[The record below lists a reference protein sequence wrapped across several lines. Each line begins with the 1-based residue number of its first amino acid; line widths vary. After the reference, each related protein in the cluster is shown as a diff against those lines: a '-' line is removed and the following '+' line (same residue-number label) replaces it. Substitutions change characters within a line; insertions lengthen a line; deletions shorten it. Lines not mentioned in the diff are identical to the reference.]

1 MVMYDSVDYKLQ
13 CRQRLIIAFDA
24 VEDVDRDAMASKSL
38 IASAIPVK
46 YDTAM

>member
-13 CRQRLIIAFDA
+13 CRQRLIAFDA